1 MRTGLS
7 AKIIGIFLLTSLC
20 FFPALAFFSISTT
33 REQLEHAFLEK
44 ATTVA
49 RLIDSAILSEDDLED
64 GQKLFSTM
72 QKSIW
77 LDPDIL
83 CIDINLPADGSL
95 KTYISSQGDR
105 AGGIAGDANV
115 ESYENGAVVHQFY
128 EPNGARQLRLIAPI
142 HSARQR
148 LGSIQIDLT
157 LEHVDREIR
166 EATNIAIFGYLGF
179 VLAFVL
185 VIFWFLRSLVIKP
198 IKRLGAATRS
208 FARGDGKPRLP
219 LDSKDEIGELAKAFD
234 HMTSDLE
241 RANEQLR
248 QSQKMEAIGQLTGGV
263 AHDFNNLLAVILGN
277 AELLE
282 HRSKDHPSL
291 VRAILRAATRG
302 AELTHRLTAFSRQ
315 QPLQPRPIDLAAL
328 VASMTD
334 ILQRTLGETIEIET
348 AAEPGLWLAR
358 ADLGQVENSLLNL
371 AINARDAMLGG
382 GKLKIECSNA
392 RLTDGH
398 GLRSSEPLV
407 GDFVVLAVSDTGAG
421 MNDAVLQRVFEPF
434 FTTKEVGE
442 GSGLG
447 LSMVYGFARQSGGH
461 VSIESAVGQ
470 GTTLK
475 LYLPRWEGAADRVE
489 KSVSAEV
496 PRGRGEV
503 VLVVEDD
510 PDVREIAVKMLDG
523 LGYSVIEAP
532 TAKTARSA
540 LDGADGID
548 LVLSDVVL
556 PAGTSGP
563 AFVQEARARYPGLK
577 AIFMSG
583 HLGGVAA
590 HNGLAGPVVLNKPF
604 QRREIAEALRA
615 ALDERRFP

>member
-7 AKIIGIFLLTSLC
+7 ARIIGIFLLTSLC
-20 FFPALAFFSISTT
+20 FFPALAFFSISAT
-33 REQLEHAFLEK
+33 REHLEHAFLEK

-49 RLIDSAILSEDDLED
+49 RQIDSAILSEQDLKD
-64 GQKLFSTM
+64 GQKLFSII

-83 CIDINLPADGSL
+83 SIDVNLPANGPL
-95 KTYISSQGDR
+95 ETFVSSRGDR
-105 AGGIAGDANV
+105 VGRSAGDANRKSF
-115 ESYENGAVVHQFY
+115 ETGMVVHGIF
-128 EPNGARQLRLIAPI
+128 EPNGARQLRLTTPI

-148 LGSIQIDLT
+148 LGTIQIDLT

-166 EATNIAIFGYLGF
+166 ESANITIVGYLGF

-185 VIFWFLRSLVIKP
+185 VIFWFLRALVIKP
-198 IKRLGAATRS
+198 IKRLGAAVRS
-208 FARGDGKPRLP
+208 FARGGGRHRLP
-219 LDSKDEIGELAKAFD
+219 VDAKDEIGELAAAFD
-234 HMTSDLE
+234 QMTTDLE

-282 HRSKDHPSL
+282 HRSNDNPSL
-291 VRAILRAATRG
+291 VQAILRAATRG

-315 QPLQPRPIDLAAL
+315 QPLQPRPVDLAAL
-328 VASMTD
+328 VGNMSD
-334 ILQRTLGETIEIET
+334 ILQRTLGETIEIQT
-348 AAEPGLWLAR
+348 AAEPDLWFAR

-371 AINARDAMLGG
+371 AINARDAMAGG
-382 GKLKIECSNA
+382 GTLRIACNNA
-392 RLTDGH
+392 RLSEAH
-398 GLRSSEPLV
+398 GLGNSEPLL

-421 MNDAVLQRVFEPF
+421 MEESVLERVFEPF
-434 FTTKEVGE
+434 FTTKGVGE

-461 VSIESAVGQ
+461 VTIESAVGQ
-470 GTTLK
+470 GTTVK
-475 LYLPRWEGAADRVE
+475 LYLPRWEGPADRIE
-489 KSVSAEV
+489 KAASDEI

-510 PDVREIAVKMLDG
+510 PDVREIAVKILDG

-532 TAKTARSA
+532 SAKTARTA

-556 PAGTSGP
+556 PAGASGP

-577 AIFMSG
+577 AVFMSG
-583 HLGGVAA
+583 HMGAA
-590 HNGLAGPVVLNKPF
+590 GARSGLPGPVVLNKPF

-615 ALDERRFP
+615 VLDE

>member
-1 MRTGLS
+1 MKAGLS
-7 AKIIGIFLLTSLC
+7 VKIIGIFLLTSLC
-20 FFPALAFFSISTT
+20 FLPALAYFSISTT
-33 REQLEHAFLEK
+33 SENLEQAFLER

-64 GQKLFSTM
+64 GQKLFSTI

-77 LDPDIL
+77 LDPDII
-83 CIDINLPADGSL
+83 CIDINLPADGLL
-95 KTYISSQGDR
+95 KTVISSRGER
-105 AGGIAGDANV
+105 VGLIAGGAHVD
-115 ESYENGAVVHQFY
+115 SYQNDEIFHEIF
-128 EPNGARQLRLIAPI
+128 EPNGARLLRLIAPI

-148 LGSIQIDLT
+148 LGTIQIDLT

-166 EATNIAIFGYLGF
+166 ESANIAVIGYLGF

-185 VIFWFLRSLVIKP
+185 VIFWFLRALVIQP
-198 IKRLGAATRS
+198 IKRLGAAARS
-208 FARGDGKPRLP
+208 FARGDGRPKLP
-219 LDSKDEIGELAKAFD
+219 LDSKDEVGELAKALD
-234 HMTSDLE
+234 QMTTDLE

-282 HRSKDHPSL
+282 HRSKYQPSL
-291 VRAILRAATRG
+291 VQAILRAATRG

-315 QPLQPRPIDLAAL
+315 QPLKPRPVDLAAL
-328 VASMTD
+328 VAGMSN
-334 ILQRTLGETIEIET
+334 ILQRTLGETIEIST
-348 AAEPGLWLAR
+348 AAEPDLWLAR

-371 AINARDAMLGG
+371 AINARDAMARGG
-382 GKLKIECSNA
+382 RLKIECANA
-392 RLTDGH
+392 RLTEEH
-398 GLRSSEPLV
+398 GLRNSTALV

-421 MNDAVLQRVFEPF
+421 MDDTVLEHVFEPF

-461 VSIESAVGQ
+461 VTIESTLGH
-470 GTTLK
+470 GTTVK
-475 LYLPRWEGAADRVE
+475 LYLPRWEGPADRVE
-489 KSVSAEV
+489 KAVSAEV

-523 LGYSVIEAP
+523 LGYSVVEAP
-532 TAKTARSA
+532 TAKTARTA
-540 LDGADGID
+540 LDRANGID

-556 PAGTSGP
+556 PAGASGP
-563 AFVQEARARYPGLK
+563 AFVQEAQARYPGLK
-577 AIFMSG
+577 AVFMSG
-583 HLGGVAA
+583 HMGGMAA
-590 HNGLAGPVVLNKPF
+590 LNGLPGPVVLNKPF

-615 ALDERRFP
+615 VLDER